1 MTNFGTVRGILHFS
15 PPQLFYSQ
23 TLGFVPGGGDTL
35 LSVLPTADSLPAPT
49 GNYESVRV
57 VIYGSPYG
65 VNYTIRWLYRLQFAQ
80 VSEWS
85 FLIPAPNPGEV
96 MSIVTKRIPLNRTT

>member
-1 MTNFGTVRGILHFS
+1 MTNFGFGWGTVLSF
-15 PPQLFYSQ
+15 PPQLVYSQ

-35 LSVLPTADSLPAPT
+35 PSVIPALDTLPAST
-49 GNYESVRV
+49 GDYESVRV

-65 VNYTIRWLYRLQFAQ
+65 VNYTIRWLYKLNFAQ

-85 FLIPAPNPGEV
+85 FLMPAPNGEF
-96 MSIVTKRIPLNRTT
+96 MSIVTKRIPRNRNI